1 MLRRVGLAT
10 VFLGAAGAP
19 VVAQGAA
26 FIGTVTR
33 DSNHTRLDSA
43 EVTIAALHRSTKTGG
58 LGEFRLAELAPGRY
72 AVTVRHLG
80 FKPLTDTV
88 ELNAGATTERAYVL
102 GVSVAQLDSVRVVE
116 RERKYISPG
125 LNAFEERRKAGFGHF
140 LPDSV
145 LRKFDNDQL
154 SSIVRRLPGMNL
166 VPYRT
171 GMYAGSHR
179 GNGSTNAVHIDP
191 NDRKSPIGCW
201 ATVYQ
206 DGVLIYSI
214 IQGSRGAQAPDF
226 NIVAVNTLGGVE
238 FYQGSGTVPSQ
249 YAATEYGCGTVLLW
263 TRER

>member
-1 MLRRVGLAT
+1 M
-10 VFLGAAGAP
+10 
-19 VVAQGAA
+19 
-26 FIGTVTR
+26 
-33 DSNHTRLDSA
+33 
-43 EVTIAALHRSTKTGG
+43 
-58 LGEFRLAELAPGRY
+58 
-72 AVTVRHLG
+72 VTVRHLG
-80 FKPLTDTV
+80 FKPLSDTI
-88 ELNAGATTERAYVL
+88 ELTAGATTERAYVL
-102 GVSVAQLDSVRVVE
+102 AVSVAQLDSVRIVE

-145 LRKFDNDQL
+145 LREYDNDQL
-154 SSIVRRLPGMNL
+154 SSIVRRFPGMNL

-179 GNGSTNAVHIDP
+179 GNGSTHAVNVDP
-191 NDRKSPIGCW
+191 NDRKSPKGCW

-226 NIVAVNTLGGVE
+226 NSFAVNVLGGIE

-249 YAATEYGCGTVLLW
+249 YAATEYGCGTVFLW